1 MKEEIMEM
9 MADILEL
16 SGNELSDNLD
26 NCEIW
31 DSLKKVEVIFAVE
44 DEYDFAFDP
53 EEIGAMKTPNDL
65 IQLIQRKCNQ
75 ENN

>member
-1 MKEEIMEM
+1 MEEEIMEM

-16 SGNELSDNLD
+16 SADELRDHLGDS
-26 NCEIW
+26 EIW

-53 EEIGAMKTPNDL
+53 EEIGSMKTPDDL
-65 IQLIQRKCNQ
+65 IRLVEKKSN
-75 ENN
+75 